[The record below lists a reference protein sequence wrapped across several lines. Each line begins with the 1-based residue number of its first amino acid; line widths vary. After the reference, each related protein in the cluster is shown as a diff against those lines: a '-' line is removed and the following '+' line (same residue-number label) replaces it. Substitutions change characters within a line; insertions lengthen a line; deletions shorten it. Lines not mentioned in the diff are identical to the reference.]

1 MVWTEIVLIVIG
13 VIMIGVSFFVTERL
27 SEQDLDQISMM
38 SKEDL
43 KRISEKLADEM
54 HDKVRNELDDIISD
68 SLNVTQRGLEKET
81 NSKIMAVS
89 EYSNTV
95 LESINKSHNEITFL
109 YSMLNDKQ
117 VETAQLIGDLQRTT
131 KQIREM
137 NLDGMLIRLET
148 AASRAINGEK
158 TFDSIMFPGAEI
170 KEEAVI
176 NETTNLKEF
185 QEVPEE
191 VHLLTKNEQIL
202 LLYKEG
208 KTEVEIAKS
217 LDCGLGEVRLVL
229 GLYKNET

>member
-1 MVWTEIVLIVIG
+1 MVWTEIVLIIIG

-54 HDKVRNELDDIISD
+54 HDKVKNELDDSIGE
-68 SLNVTQRGLEKET
+68 SLIATQRGLEKET

-117 VETAQLIGDLQRTT
+117 AETAQLIGDLQRTA

-137 NLDGMLIRLET
+137 NLESMITRLET
-148 AASRAINGEK
+148 ATSHAINREK
-158 TFDSIMFPGAEI
+158 TFEPIMFPGSEI
-170 KEEAVI
+170 KEEPVI

-229 GLYKNET
+229 GLYKNEA

>member
-1 MVWTEIVLIVIG
+1 
-13 VIMIGVSFFVTERL
+13 
-27 SEQDLDQISMM
+27 
-38 SKEDL
+38 
-43 KRISEKLADEM
+43 
-54 HDKVRNELDDIISD
+54 
-68 SLNVTQRGLEKET
+68 
-81 NSKIMAVS
+81 MAVS

-109 YSMLNDKQ
+109 YSMLSDKQ
-117 VETAQLIGDLQRTT
+117 AETAQIISDLQRTA

-137 NLDGMLIRLET
+137 NLESMITRLET
-148 AASRAINGEK
+148 AASHAINGEK
-158 TFDSIMFPGAEI
+158 TFEPIMFPGAEI
-170 KEEAVI
+170 KEESVI

-191 VHLLTKNEQIL
+191 VHLLSKNEQIL

-229 GLYKNET
+229 GLYKNEA